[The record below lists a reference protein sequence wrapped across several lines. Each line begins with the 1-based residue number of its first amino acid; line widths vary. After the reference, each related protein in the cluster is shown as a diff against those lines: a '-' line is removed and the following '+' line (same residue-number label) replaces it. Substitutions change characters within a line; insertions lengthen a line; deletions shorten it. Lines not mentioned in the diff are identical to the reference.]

1 MSTTGVS
8 HSSPNAGK
16 PVQTENKTS
25 GTSERSKENSA
36 DTGASADLF
45 ALLLGLAGNA
55 LEPTQPAPVIDTSE
69 LVDEPASAGDPVQAM
84 LQSRYPVTG
93 REASDNEGTDLA
105 ALGMRPLD
113 RDGSSALP
121 EDIDLLIKHERQ
133 MNDPASKGKSS
144 APGQSPAAGSAK
156 GATGHATATHAMAW
170 RPSSV
175 GVAGLQAGQ
184 GTTALPPTV
193 SLLRGQEA
201 QPWHPGAMARSTLT
215 LDARTAVDAADLAS
229 GSISNGVTTVTGPSA
244 GHGTSQPGGDG
255 SQTHT
260 DDGAADTES
269 MAQSRSE
276 SSEAEAFQARADEM
290 QEEMLAQWEASSLQH
305 ARLKVGDGDE
315 ALDVQLQLAGQT
327 VQVELRTDDE
337 QTRSRLMQ
345 DAGQTLAERL
355 AQEGITLADLSL
367 GGRQSSDARRD
378 GRPEAPSTVALARG
392 AAAHR
397 QDETPATSA
406 PKRRADGSLP
416 LDLFV

>member
-8 HSSPNAGK
+8 HSSPAAGK

-36 DTGASADLF
+36 ATGASGDLF

-55 LEPTQPAPVIDTSE
+55 LEPAQPAPVIDTSE
-69 LVDEPASAGDPVQAM
+69 LVDEPATAGDPVQAM
-84 LQSRYPVTG
+84 LQSRYPATV
-93 REASDNEGTDLA
+93 RDASDDEMA
-105 ALGMRPLD
+105 ALGMQPLH
-113 RDGSSALP
+113 RDGSSDLP
-121 EDIDLLIKHERQ
+121 QDIDLLIEHERR
-133 MNDPASKGKSS
+133 MNDPASKGKAS
-144 APGQSPAAGSAK
+144 AQGQSPAAGFAK
-156 GATGHATATHAMAW
+156 GATGHATTTHTMTW
-170 RPSSV
+170 RASSV

-193 SLLRGQEA
+193 SLLRGQDA

-215 LDARTAVDAADLAS
+215 LDARTAIEAADLS
-229 GSISNGVTTVTGPSA
+229 GSVSNGVATVTGPSA
-244 GHGTSQPGGDG
+244 GHGTGQQGGDS

-260 DDGAADTES
+260 DDGTADTES
-269 MAQSRSE
+269 MAESRTE
-276 SSEAEAFQARADEM
+276 NSEAAAFQARAEEM
-290 QEEMLAQWEASSLQH
+290 QEEMLARWEAGPLQQ

-355 AQEGITLADLSL
+355 AQEGMTLADLSL

-397 QDETPATSA
+397 QDETQATSA
-406 PKRRADGSLP
+406 PKRRADGSRP